1 MPHFVDAL
9 RAEAEAAI
17 ATMREAALRARQVHT
32 RAELMRHML
41 LTAHK
46 VKHKPKPEA
55 VEAVV
60 AEWMKAWHLTRSDW
74 PQLAR
79 QMEAFTAAFYDY
91 ANDPSDTA
99 DAALR
104 DACSG
109 LDAALA
115 NEATNISDQMA
126 WRSQCAHGWWD
137 MVSPTPRDLPGR
149 VDREMV
155 PTFTPGAPFWDVGC
169 ADMCKT

>member
-17 ATMREAALRARQVHT
+17 AAMRDAALRARQIHA

-46 VKHKPKPEA
+46 VKSKPKADA

-60 AEWMKAWHLTRSDW
+60 TEWMTAWHLSRSDW

-79 QMEAFTAAFYDY
+79 PMETFTAAFYDY
-91 ANDPSDTA
+91 AVDPSDES

-104 DACSG
+104 HACSG

-115 NEATNISDQMA
+115 GEKTSIFDQMA

-149 VDREMV
+149 IDRDTV
-155 PTFTPGAPFWDVGC
+155 PEFKSGAPFWDVGC
-169 ADMCKT
+169 ADMCK

>member
-1 MPHFVDAL
+1 MPHFVDEL
-9 RAEAEAAI
+9 RADSEAAI
-17 ATMREAALRARQVHT
+17 AAMRDTALRARQIHA

-46 VKHKPKPEA
+46 VKRKPKAEA

-60 AEWMKAWHLTRSDW
+60 TEWMKAWHLTRSDW

-79 QMEAFTAAFYDY
+79 DMEAFTAAFYDY
-91 ANDPSDTA
+91 ANDPSDGT

-104 DACSG
+104 DACAG

-115 NEATNISDQMA
+115 KEKTSIADQMA
-126 WRSQCAHGWWD
+126 WRSECAHGWWD

-149 VDREMV
+149 ADRHTV
-155 PTFTPGAPFWDVGC
+155 PGFKPGMPFWDAGC
-169 ADMCKT
+169 ADKCK

>member
-1 MPHFVDAL
+1 MPHFVDQL

-17 ATMREAALRARQVHT
+17 AAMREAALRARQIHA

-46 VKHKPKPEA
+46 VKRKPKPEA
-55 VEAVV
+55 VDAVV
-60 AEWMKAWHLTRSDW
+60 TEWMKAWHLSRSDW

-79 QMEAFTAAFYDY
+79 PMEAFTAAFYDY
-91 ANDPSDTA
+91 ANDPSDIA

-115 NEATNISDQMA
+115 NEATSISDEMA

-149 VDREMV
+149 VDREVV
-155 PTFTPGAPFWDVGC
+155 PAFTPGAPFWDIGC
-169 ADMCKT
+169 ADTCR

>member
-1 MPHFVDAL
+1 MPHFVDEL

-17 ATMREAALRARQVHT
+17 GAMREAALRARQIHA

-46 VKHKPKPEA
+46 VKGKPKAEA

-60 AEWMKAWHLTRSDW
+60 TEWMKAWHLTRSDW

-79 QMEAFTAAFYDY
+79 EMEAFAAAFYDY
-91 ANDPSDTA
+91 ANDPSDGS

-104 DACSG
+104 DMCLA

-115 NEATNISDQMA
+115 KEGTSI
-126 WRSQCAHGWWD
+126 
-137 MVSPTPRDLPGR
+137 
-149 VDREMV
+149 
-155 PTFTPGAPFWDVGC
+155 
-169 ADMCKT
+169 

>member
-1 MPHFVDAL
+1 MPHFVDEL
-9 RAEAEAAI
+9 RADAQAAI
-17 ATMREAALRARQVHT
+17 AAMRDAALQARRIHA

-46 VKHKPKPEA
+46 VKGKPKADA

-60 AEWMKAWHLTRSDW
+60 TEWMKAWHLTRSDW

-79 QMEAFTAAFYDY
+79 EMEAFTAAFYDY
-91 ANDPSDTA
+91 ANDPSDA
-99 DAALR
+99 IDAALR
-104 DACSG
+104 DACAG
-109 LDAALA
+109 LDAAFA
-115 NEATNISDQMA
+115 KEQTSISDEMA

-149 VDREMV
+149 VDRDKV
-155 PTFTPGAPFWDVGC
+155 PAFKPGTPFSHVGC
-169 ADMCKT
+169 GAMRQ